1 MHTTRSSAATNAL
14 LLGLP
19 IDAIIAKAGWKSAT
33 TFVKHYMKPLS
44 HLHLLEN
51 NPTARKELM
60 HLRNTLN
67 TQHSKTNTQTS
78 CYATT
83 PPLENLKPA
92 FASLWMKDYKIKPQ
106 KLKNPSKI
114 KSAKFCNEQLAKKM
128 MLSAK
133 KNSHTRLNQA
143 AKKSSYHKT
152 PSIDVGPAQPARRTK
167 ISKTGMSVKQKT
179 RIPTSTQPHATPFT
193 MSKAPVPPPTSSQC
207 AANVVTQE
215 QQQHPAIMAPP
226 SVSQTEDIGVPK
238 SSTKSSPIS
247 SRRHYQP
254 GRSFG

>member
-1 MHTTRSSAATNAL
+1 
-14 LLGLP
+14 
-19 IDAIIAKAGWKSAT
+19 
-33 TFVKHYMKPLS
+33 
-44 HLHLLEN
+44 
-51 NPTARKELM
+51 
-60 HLRNTLN
+60 
-67 TQHSKTNTQTS
+67 
-78 CYATT
+78 
-83 PPLENLKPA
+83 
-92 FASLWMKDYKIKPQ
+92 
-106 KLKNPSKI
+106 
-114 KSAKFCNEQLAKKM
+114 M

-238 SSTKSSPIS
+238 SSTKSSPHIITKTLS
-247 SRRHYQP
+247 AWQIIWLALSHMITRITLHPRQYKGSWTTLLPRQMIT
-254 GRSFG
+254 SC

>member
-1 MHTTRSSAATNAL
+1 MELCYYICEILHEAFVTPTSFGEQSNSQERTHVSA
-14 LLGLP
+14 
-19 IDAIIAKAGWKSAT
+19 
-33 TFVKHYMKPLS
+33 KHVEY
-44 HLHLLEN
+44 
-51 NPTARKELM
+51 PTLQDK
-60 HLRNTLN
+60 HPDI
-67 TQHSKTNTQTS
+67 TS
-78 CYATT
+78 CNYT

-92 FASLWMKDYKIKPQ
+92 FASLWTKDYKIKPQ

-152 PSIDVGPAQPARRTK
+152 PSIDVGLAQPARRTK
-167 ISKTGMSVKQKT
+167 ISKTGLSVKQKT

-215 QQQHPAIMAPP
+215 QQHPAIMSPP
-226 SVSQTEDIGVPK
+226 SVSQTDDIGVPK
-238 SSTKSSPIS
+238 SSTEY
-247 SRRHYQP
+247 HH
-254 GRSFG
+254 